1 VNRTL
6 TFPFSLKTISTT
18 KVPTSS
24 VTSCRLTQ
32 GTTSLCISFFGC
44 TLLTCCFL
52 VTNPQIAHWFII
64 PTLLCGIIIGS
75 DAVDWLRG
83 RVDLFDP
90 VGIVG
95 VLGVHFFLLAP
106 LLHVSWDYWISDE
119 RPYVD
124 PPPDWRNWLGYM
136 AVLNAAGLIVYRCVR
151 DRAATRLRRSQSSH
165 WKVAAKRL
173 FLAATI
179 GLTISAIVQYLLYA
193 RFGGVGGMV
202 DAFTNGAQTMDASD
216 TFDRDNALSG
226 LGWVIMFAEC
236 FPIFA
241 MIAFAVWLKRARV
254 RLGSLAIALVLL
266 GFFLVRMLFGG
277 LHGSRSNTLYALFWA
292 AGIIHFWIRP
302 LTKRL
307 VLIGIGF
314 LFAFMYVYGFYKSMG
329 SDLVAA
335 LEEGASATELA
346 ESTGRTFKGLVLGD
360 FARADVQAFMVYRL
374 SLPNRD
380 YKLALGRTYVG
391 TIAQLVPR
399 ALWPERPP
407 IKRKEGTDL
416 QYGVG
421 SYDPNGWAS
430 ARVYGIAGEAML
442 NFGPLAVPLAYLV
455 FGVVVGGIRGFVA
468 SLREGDTRLLLTPF
482 VITFCFWLLVGDS
495 DTFLF
500 ILIKDGLPPALLVWI
515 GSNCL
520 RLACARSEE
529 QPA

>member
-1 VNRTL
+1 MNRAL
-6 TFPFSLKTISTT
+6 TFPVSSEAISAT
-18 KVPTSS
+18 KVPTR
-24 VTSCRLTQ
+24 VGTLDRLTS
-32 GTTSLCISFFGC
+32 GASSLCISFFGC
-44 TLLTCCFL
+44 TLLTCGF
-52 VTNPQIAHWFII
+52 VVANPQIAHWFILPI
-64 PTLLCGIIIGS
+64 LLCGILVGS

-106 LLHVSWDYWISDE
+106 LLHVAWDYWLSDE

-124 PPPDWRNWLGYM
+124 PPPDWRDWLGYM
-136 AVLNAAGLIVYRCVR
+136 AILNAVGLIIYRSVR
-151 DRAATRLRRSQSSH
+151 DRVAARLRRSQSSY
-165 WKVAAKRL
+165 WKLNAKRL
-173 FLAATI
+173 FLGAAV

-193 RFGGVGGMV
+193 RFGGVRGFI
-202 DAFTNGAQTMDASD
+202 DAFTNDAQTMDASD
-216 TFDRDNALSG
+216 TFDRDNALAG
-226 LGWVIMFAEC
+226 MGWVIMFAEC

-241 MIAFAVWLKRARV
+241 MIAFAAWLKRARI
-254 RLGSLAIALVLL
+254 RLGSFAIALVLL

-292 AGIIHFWIRP
+292 AGIIHFWVWP
-302 LTKRL
+302 LRKRFVPL
-307 VLIGIGF
+307 GIGF
-314 LFAFMYVYGFYKSMG
+314 LVVFMYVYGFYKNMG
-329 SDLVAA
+329 SDLVVA
-335 LEEGASATELA
+335 LEEGASATELT
-346 ESTGRTFKGLVLGD
+346 ESTGRTFKVLVLGD
-360 FARADVQAFMVYRL
+360 FARADVQAFLVYRL
-374 SLPNRD
+374 SLPNLD
-380 YKLALGRTYVG
+380 YKLALGRTYIA

-407 IKRKEGTDL
+407 IKRKEGTEL

-430 ARVYGIAGEAML
+430 ARVYGIAGEAIL

-468 SLREGDTRLLLTPF
+468 GLRAGDTRLLLIPF

-500 ILIKDGLPPALLVWI
+500 ILIKDGLLPALLVWI
-515 GSNCL
+515 GSKCL
-520 RLACARSEE
+520 SLTGAQREE
-529 QPA
+529 PAG